1 MIDIFF
7 YGLISLSVLLNVLLI
22 WYIIRLL
29 RNLIELTDEHDRI
42 RTVLLEFSSHLEV
55 VSNMETYYGDNI
67 IENLVKHMKSVS
79 SEIEEYTDMMV
90 LYGDDEVLETEEQF
104 NDNKQDGDNPDEA

>member
-90 LYGDDEVLETEEQF
+90 LYGDDEVLETEEQL

>member
-1 MIDIFF
+1 MIEWVF
-7 YGLISLSVLLNVLLI
+7 YGLIALSVVLNVGLV
-22 WYIIRLL
+22 WYIVKLL
-29 RNLIELTDEHDRI
+29 RNLIDLTDEHDRI

-79 SEIEEYTDMMV
+79 AEIEEYTDMMV
-90 LYGDDEVLETEEQF
+90 LYGDDEVLEIEEQL
-104 NDNKQDGDNPDEA
+104 NDNEQDGNETGEA